1 MFTHIHLTAGYFY
14 AWMETIRREDETP
27 RLIKFIPN
35 FWYVLLEPCIL
46 RLTEVERKLL
56 SVSWSAWWM
65 WTRLAGWVSSVRLHR
80 TSMSD
85 PGSDD
90 MSLTVELYWNHGCH
104 SLTCKH
110 IACRDEFCDIVHL
123 FYVDLIFLC
132 THKKPT
138 LHRWLHWKC
147 EEGGRLSR
155 IDGQL
160 KVMRH
165 TFLQTKGCS
174 VSELCKCDNK
184 WVLVKCIFT
193 KASVDLRPVSAECK
207 APLGLQGAKWS
218 DRLTLSPHCPG
229 PHWSPKADLCTP
241 PPSSLALPLNF
252 ALRCLVGCRTRL
264 CCVSGGNASPLS
276 TEQLFDDG
284 PCCTSL
290 WFQSLQRA
298 GLHMGLACSHNG
310 PKSQGS
316 GLHGPIDSSLM
327 IYFALRYTQRV
338 EIHLVS
344 P

>member
-56 SVSWSAWWM
+56 FVSWSAWWM

-165 TFLQTKGCS
+165 THFCRQK
-174 VSELCKCDNK
+174 D
-184 WVLVKCIFT
+184 VLLVNC
-193 KASVDLRPVSAECK
+193 ASVII
-207 APLGLQGAKWS
+207 
-218 DRLTLSPHCPG
+218 
-229 PHWSPKADLCTP
+229 
-241 PPSSLALPLNF
+241 
-252 ALRCLVGCRTRL
+252 
-264 CCVSGGNASPLS
+264 SG
-276 TEQLFDDG
+276 
-284 PCCTSL
+284 
-290 WFQSLQRA
+290 
-298 GLHMGLACSHNG
+298 
-310 PKSQGS
+310 
-316 GLHGPIDSSLM
+316 
-327 IYFALRYTQRV
+327 Y
-338 EIHLVS
+338 
-344 P
+344 